1 MVDSRAGYSDA
12 SADREMEDSM
22 TFFARVDKELCISSG
37 KCVGDRPSHFRFDD
51 DELAEAIP
59 LVKIENPADFLAVVR
74 NCPGD
79 AISIVDDQGN
89 EVAFR

>member
-1 MVDSRAGYSDA
+1 
-12 SADREMEDSM
+12 M

-59 LVKIENPADFLAVVR
+59 LVEIENPADFLAVVR

>member
-12 SADREMEDSM
+12 ITDAGMEDPM
-22 TFFARVDKELCISSG
+22 TFFARVDKDRCISSG

-51 DELAEAIP
+51 SELAEAIP
-59 LVKIENPADFLAVVR
+59 LVEIENPADFYAVVR

-79 AISIVDDQGN
+79 AISIVDDDGN
-89 EVAFR
+89 EIAIH